1 MIRGNSACVL
11 TLLSLRVGDA
21 EEGGQLV
28 IADAPMPLSGS
39 YPLVPAAF
47 RKTPASPF
55 GCFAGARLDP
65 DTTFGQDFVIRVAYS
80 DVPMVL
86 GTSQG
91 SSFSTQ
97 VATAGTSGVPA
108 PNYIPQVG
116 GLTVKVDVNYLVQSI
131 SGVMRL
137 YVGTQPGTA
146 YAISAATL
154 SANPSYSEVVQ
165 AFAGAK
171 QKAIA
176 GAPLVMDAAAFDML
190 SVDLTTPVLRTI
202 ILAAGPADA
211 RSFQILIV
219 TFVHP

>member
-39 YPLVPAAF
+39 YPLVPTAF
-47 RKTPASPF
+47 RKTPASLI

-65 DTTFGQDFVIRVAYS
+65 DATFGQDFVIRVAYS
-80 DVPMVL
+80 DVPTVL

-108 PNYIPQVG
+108 PNHIPQVG

-154 SANPSYSEVVQ
+154 SANPSYSEVAQ

-171 QKAIA
+171 QKTIA
-176 GAPLVMDAAAFDML
+176 GAPLVMDAAAFEML

-211 RSFQILIV
+211 RSFQILTV